1 MTIKCICCAAQVHHH
16 KSRLQAI
23 SAANEKKNK
32 KKKQKKL
39 RDYINI
45 ALTTGAISASY
56 FLFCC
61 QHKHNDTAT

>member
-23 SAANEKKNK
+23 SAANEKNNK
-32 KKKQKKL
+32 KKQNKL